1 MKHFFRHAAMR
12 YSAFVE
18 KQGFPIIVTI
28 CVGVITASALW
39 ASPGKQEMQSSPLS
53 TPSVPVSQPAAQLL
67 QESIRNAATPS
78 PAPTPAP
85 QRWQSP
91 LDSCSI
97 LRPFSTEKMV
107 KSNVTELWAVHDA
120 LDLQADRGALVRA
133 MSDGTVTG
141 AGNDRLMGVWLEI
154 DHGGGI
160 HALYAGMALSGT
172 FIPGDIVSPGDTI
185 GFVGN
190 GMLEE
195 ADLGP
200 HLHLRVTKDGLP
212 LDPWTLWN
220 NGAAAGGL

>member
-1 MKHFFRHAAMR
+1 MKHFFRHAAKR

-53 TPSVPVSQPAAQLL
+53 NPPAPISQPASQLL
-67 QESIRNAATPS
+67 QESIKNAAS
-78 PAPTPAP
+78 PTPASTP
-85 QRWQSP
+85 APKRWQSP
-91 LDSCSI
+91 LDSYSI
-97 LRPFSTEKMV
+97 LQPFSAEKMV
-107 KSNVTELWAVHDA
+107 KSDVTGLWAVHDA

-141 AGNDRLMGVWLEI
+141 AGNDRLLGIWLEI

-160 HALYAGMALSGT
+160 HALYAGMALPGT
-172 FIPGDIVSPGDTI
+172 FIPGDQVSPGDTI
-185 GFVGN
+185 GFVGD

-212 LDPWTLWN
+212 LDPCMLWN
-220 NGAAAGGL
+220 NSAAADGP

>member
-1 MKHFFRHAAMR
+1 MKHFFRHAAKR

-53 TPSVPVSQPAAQLL
+53 NPPAPISQPASQLL
-67 QESIRNAATPS
+67 QESIRNAASPT

-85 QRWQSP
+85 KRWQSP

-97 LRPFSTEKMV
+97 LRPFSAEKMV
-107 KSNVTELWAVHDA
+107 KSDVTGLWAVHDA
-120 LDLQADRGALVRA
+120 LDLQAERGALVRA

-141 AGNDRLMGVWLEI
+141 AGNDRLLGVWLEI

-160 HALYAGMALSGT
+160 HALYAGMALPGT
-172 FIPGDIVSPGDTI
+172 FIPGDQVSPGDTI
-185 GFVGN
+185 GFVGD

-200 HLHLRVTKDGLP
+200 HLHLRVTKDGRP
-212 LDPWTLWN
+212 TDPWTLY
-220 NGAAAGGL
+220 NGSAADGL